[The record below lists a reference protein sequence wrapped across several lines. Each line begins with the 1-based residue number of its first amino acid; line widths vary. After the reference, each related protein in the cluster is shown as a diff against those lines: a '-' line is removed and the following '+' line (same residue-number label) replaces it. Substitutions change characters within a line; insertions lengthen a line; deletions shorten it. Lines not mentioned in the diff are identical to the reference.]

1 MIDKRKLAIGQSY
14 NIFVPDWD
22 KFKSACL
29 KDDSLKPSI
38 SRYQANTP
46 LVFVMDNFRCG
57 RIEILKNS
65 DNKQDSEDK
74 DNAEQWILKLNKEIN
89 VEKCFMFYDPSEDRF
104 MYAKECDFEVK
115 EALTLPAV
123 YTFERINEANFNR
136 LAYALNATQT
146 KVDAFNFYF
155 SKKDNVSFDLFWEK
169 LLNFIFPYNKVRS
182 GGKFLIQNQDGSFD
196 GEELDKEIL
205 SFLQGQSH
213 EKFYRTIIS
222 YKKKKYKVFPVNDWQ
237 IIDSAPDNRV
247 VIGGGKRGIILYSKK
262 LDIYIAIS
270 GWNFSKLL
278 INGFV
283 INGKLL
289 GSYGIILHNGETTLL
304 LPENGKIFKQLR
316 IADKERGGLFD
327 DLITENSP
335 VLEKTE
341 EQK

>member
-1 MIDKRKLAIGQSY
+1 M
-14 NIFVPDWD
+14 
-22 KFKSACL
+22 
-29 KDDSLKPSI
+29 
-38 SRYQANTP
+38 
-46 LVFVMDNFRCG
+46 
-57 RIEILKNS
+57 
-65 DNKQDSEDK
+65 
-74 DNAEQWILKLNKEIN
+74 
-89 VEKCFMFYDPSEDRF
+89 
-104 MYAKECDFEVK
+104 
-115 EALTLPAV
+115 
-123 YTFERINEANFNR
+123 
-136 LAYALNATQT
+136 
-146 KVDAFNFYF
+146 
-155 SKKDNVSFDLFWEK
+155 
-169 LLNFIFPYNKVRS
+169 
-182 GGKFLIQNQDGSFD
+182 
-196 GEELDKEIL
+196 
-205 SFLQGQSH
+205 QGQSH

-237 IIDSAPDNRV
+237 IIDSAPNDRV

-335 VLEKTE
+335 ALEKTE
-341 EQK
+341 E